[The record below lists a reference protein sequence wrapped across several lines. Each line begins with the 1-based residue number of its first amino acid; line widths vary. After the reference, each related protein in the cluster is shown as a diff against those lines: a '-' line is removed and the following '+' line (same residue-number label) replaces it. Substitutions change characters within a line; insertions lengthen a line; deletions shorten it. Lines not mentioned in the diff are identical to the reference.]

1 MPQFTNKEMDGMQA
15 LQQKK
20 VGPQDILSMIVKLR
34 ARKDSRGPNGT
45 SVRRVLKGLTH
56 QRGRPESVP
65 TDGA

>member
-1 MPQFTNKEMDGMQA
+1 MPQFTNKEMDDMQA

-20 VGPQDILSMIVKLR
+20 VGPQDIHSKIVKQR
-34 ARKDSRGPNGT
+34 ARKGSLGPNVT
-45 SVRRVLKGLTH
+45 SVRRFLKGQTH